1 VGSTDRYGLV
11 VVAVPMTAVLVPMV
25 PVAVMAATH
34 APHGDTARLAELRP
48 FPHHA
53 RFDPVRVR
61 NELGAEPHRV
71 GRAGLACFGHTIL
84 GRGGVEADQKCADGQ
99 RQPKR
104 ETHGTHMVCS
114 PFARVAPAPA
124 HTSGELVARRWSGR
138 MRPVP
143 IHKIG
148 LKMPSTR
155 RQWVPQAE
163 FQSPRTPTL
172 GGWPDMARRRL
183 R

>member
-1 VGSTDRYGLV
+1 
-11 VVAVPMTAVLVPMV
+11 
-25 PVAVMAATH
+25 
-34 APHGDTARLAELRP
+34 
-48 FPHHA
+48 
-53 RFDPVRVR
+53 
-61 NELGAEPHRV
+61 
-71 GRAGLACFGHTIL
+71 
-84 GRGGVEADQKCADGQ
+84 VEADQKCADGQ

-124 HTSGELVARRWSGR
+124 HTSGELVARRWSGP
-138 MRPVP
+138 MRPAP

-155 RQWVPQAE
+155 RQWAPQAE
-163 FQSPRTPTL
+163 SSRRARPL
-172 GGWPDMARRRL
+172 WGGWPDMARRRL

>member
-1 VGSTDRYGLV
+1 
-11 VVAVPMTAVLVPMV
+11 MTAVLVPMV
-25 PVAVMAATH
+25 PVAMMAATH
-34 APHGDTARLAELRP
+34 APHGDTAGLAELRP

-61 NELGAEPHRV
+61 NKLGAEPHRV

-124 HTSGELVARRWSGR
+124 HTSGELVARRWSGP

-155 RQWVPQAE
+155 RQWAPQE
-163 FQSPRTPTL
+163 KFRSPRT
-172 GGWPDMARRRL
+172 
-183 R
+183 

>member
-1 VGSTDRYGLV
+1 MV
-11 VVAVPMTAVLVPMV
+11 V
-25 PVAVMAATH
+25 PVAMMAATH
-34 APHGDTARLAELRP
+34 VRHGDTARLAELRP

-124 HTSGELVARRWSGR
+124 QTSGELVARRWSGP
-138 MRPVP
+138 MRPLP

-155 RQWVPQAE
+155 RQWGDPGKVPVAAPAHFGE
-163 FQSPRTPTL
+163 VGRTWL
-172 GGWPDMARRRL
+172 DGAL